1 MNTGPWTGEQETK
14 KRIEAFLENHNRSYR
29 DMKEPVSCCVVFRP
43 AGQHDLSASQ
53 MHEILARLRGS
64 QRASQSNDS
73 EEVVSEG
80 NLLDGSAMQAM
91 GTETT
96 LYARAL
102 RPEEMLVS
110 PAMMTRQ
117 FMAERLPVSTAQTGQ
132 FGIPADQYHACIL
145 AIQPL
150 QLLWEWAGLHG
161 KRDLFFT
168 SDGGSELLAEAP
180 PHLRQ
185 RAFFHGAGGSGK
197 TFCMNRIVLPIY
209 QHFLPGAVIK

>member
-1 MNTGPWTGEQETK
+1 MASTSVLVSGPTYGYNGD
-14 KRIEAFLENHNRSYR
+14 RRCAPSLSVLLVFVV
-29 DMKEPVSCCVVFRP
+29 VSCCVVFRP
-43 AGQHDLSASQ
+43 AGQRDLSASQ
-53 MHEILARLRGS
+53 VHEILARLRGS

-73 EEVVSEG
+73 EEVVNEG
-80 NLLDGSAMQAM
+80 NLLDGSVMQAM

-102 RPEEMLVS
+102 RPEEMLVG

-150 QLLWEWAGLHG
+150 QLLWEWAGLRG
-161 KRDLFFT
+161 KRKCLT
-168 SDGGSELLAEAP
+168 
-180 PHLRQ
+180 
-185 RAFFHGAGGSGK
+185 
-197 TFCMNRIVLPIY
+197 
-209 QHFLPGAVIK
+209 